1 MNFLKLFQASKPDR
15 VEIEEKSLL
24 ELQDL
29 AAKGKEAEKLQ
40 TEMQSQIKDLTAKIS
55 GLESEHK
62 AKLDEWQAKYS
73 NLETENATLKTE
85 KAALEKEVAEKAAL
99 EKEVA
104 EKDAVLQKVN
114 KKFVAQNLPTQG
126 AKTGTGESTIEEAM
140 TNLFASGATSIE
152 KNEFERMMK
161 ERNAKTDY

>member
-62 AKLDEWQAKYS
+62 SKLDEWQAKYS
-73 NLETENATLKTE
+73 NLEAENATLKTE
-85 KAALEKEVAEKAAL
+85 KAALEKEVAQADAFFEKEGYDKPTKVKDFSQIEKA
-99 EKEVA
+99 EMTA
-104 EKDAVLQKVN
+104 EQWAEAYELRQVSKTEYDAYLGSAFKNFRKN
-114 KKFVAQNLPTQG
+114 KKI
-126 AKTGTGESTIEEAM
+126 S
-140 TNLFASGATSIE
+140 
-152 KNEFERMMK
+152 
-161 ERNAKTDY
+161 

>member
-85 KAALEKEVAEKAAL
+85 KAALEKTI
-99 EKEVA
+99 A

>member
-73 NLETENATLKTE
+73 NLEAENATLKT
-85 KAALEKEVAEKAAL
+85 EKAAL

-140 TNLFASGATSIE
+140 TNLFASGAKSIE

>member
-1 MNFLKLFQASKPDR
+1 MSFLRLFNASKPDR
-15 VEIEEKSLL
+15 VEVEEKSLL

-85 KAALEKEVAEKAAL
+85 KAALEKEVAEK
-99 EKEVA
+99 
-104 EKDAVLQKVN
+104 DAVLQKVN